1 VLNYALRRLLALVP
15 TLIVISLVA
24 FAVMRILPGNAAAAL
39 MGLEATSENAV
50 AISGTMGLDQ
60 PLFSQ
65 YLQWMWGLLH
75 GDLGSSVFL
84 RQPVSEAVAT
94 HLGPTLS
101 LALIA
106 QGIALIV
113 ALPCGVYAAWKH
125 GGALDVT
132 LRTVSL
138 VGVAV
143 PGFVLALFLMLW
155 FGEYLRWLPV
165 AGYAQPGADFLE
177 YLRHLILPSTALGL
191 VQAALILRMT
201 RSSMLQSLSLD
212 CIRTA
217 RAKGMP
223 ERLVLWKHAL
233 RCGILPVLTV
243 VGQSFGSLI
252 AGAVIIET
260 IFNIPGMG
268 QLITHAILRR
278 DVVVVQSV
286 MLVLTLL
293 YAGVNLGVDLLYGL
307 ADSRLRTRS
316 SKVAD

>member
-1 VLNYALRRLLALVP
+1 VLRYTLRRLLALVP
-15 TLIVISLVA
+15 TLIIISLVA

-39 MGLEATSENAV
+39 MGLEATSAEA
-50 AISGTMGLDQ
+50 ATLSGAMGLDQ
-60 PLFSQ
+60 PLPSQ
-65 YLQWMWGLLH
+65 YLQWMQGLIH
-75 GDLGSSVFL
+75 GDLGNSVFL

-106 QGIALIV
+106 QVIALVI

-125 GGALDVT
+125 GSVLDVV
-132 LRTVSL
+132 LRTLSL

-143 PGFVLALFLMLW
+143 PGFILALFLMLW

-165 AGYAQPGADFLE
+165 AGYVQPEIDLLA
-177 YLRHLILPSTALGL
+177 YLRHLILPSAALGL

-233 RCGILPVLTV
+233 RCGILPVLTA

-278 DVVVVQSV
+278 DVIVVQSV

-307 ADSRLRTRS
+307 ADSRLRARS
-316 SKVAD
+316 GKVID